1 MAARPDVS
9 AGVAGRI
16 GITALALLAGALG
29 NTTFAYE
36 RPTHVVL
43 SQQAFQ
49 ASMMDLIAFEYGMGA
64 FGINNDGSIAFQ
76 KYPDT
81 TGVNWDLYALVQ
93 DGSWLEDDSTRSLN
107 HFFNPVNNQPLPSV
121 PFTVYTSPDWALAPT
136 GTITGGVLASS
147 QTNSYFD
154 ARSYYWTALTAT
166 DPTVRSQNLG
176 LMYQSLGQV
185 IHHLED
191 MAQPQHAR
199 DEAHCDAFVCAL
211 PTLGLQFGL
220 YHPSAYEKYMLYC
233 TIVQLNGLPSGNC
246 PALSGS
252 YPVVFDQNNQ
262 STYGLFNI
270 PRDFWTKSLQGN
282 GGSPSYGL
290 AEYTNAGF
298 VGANTNFQGTPTA
311 LQPASGALPLP
322 NGNGAQLN
330 TVPVTGL
337 LGGLFPITAPMTFIS
352 TPVNDQ
358 YTGTPTTNP
367 MTSAYSIFTG
377 DLMGLH
383 FGSVF
388 TLNEFTYSSAAS
400 LLIPR
405 AIGYSAGL
413 LNFFFRGEIG
423 VSLPREGVYGIIDQ
437 SQQYNAGSTT
447 DVTGNSEGFHIIKVA
462 LTNTSPDPADTMQ
475 NGTLAAVLR
484 YRRNSNYVDTLEG
497 EAGAPDNGDLSSA
510 RGPADEYVVSGTVK
524 DASGNVLSPG
534 QVSLTTSPQEFEFD
548 FPQALPLNST
558 DVYLQVVYKGDLGQE
573 KQTAVVASTVD
584 LSEPTYIN
592 VFNSL
597 DYINIGGQF
606 VTRDQLDA
614 NPSLLALVQPQSCV
628 NYNADPPQLVASCFS
643 DSQTI
648 PVYLDAHNTGFNS
661 QSLIVAQ
668 QLPVDAYSRVA
679 VLTNAF
685 GSSADVS
692 LNFASICNASNF
704 TINAVNDE
712 IAITSPPSA
721 TIQATIQETGY
732 VSTLSSFRG
741 ILGWFNLYCVWN
753 GDGSSQV
760 TGDPSKMTA
769 LSGADI
775 YPFPVT
781 ITFPQPGL

>member
-9 AGVAGRI
+9 AGIAGRI
-16 GITALALLAGALG
+16 WITALALLASVLA

-64 FGINNDGSIAFQ
+64 FGINNDGSITFQ

-81 TGVNWDLYALVQ
+81 TNVSWDLYALVQ
-93 DGSWLEDDSTRSLN
+93 DGSWLEDDSTRSVN
-107 HFFNPVNNQPLPSV
+107 HFFNPVNNQPLSSV
-121 PFTVYTSPDWALAPT
+121 PFTVYTSPDWALATT
-136 GTITGGVLASS
+136 GSITGGVLASS
-147 QTNSYFD
+147 QSNSYFD
-154 ARSYYWTALTAT
+154 ARNYYWTALTAT
-166 DPTVRSQNLG
+166 DPKVRSQNLG

-199 DEAHCDAFVCAL
+199 DEAHCDAKICAL
-211 PTLGLQFGL
+211 PTLWIQVGF
-220 YHPSAYEKYMLYC
+220 YHPSAYERYMLYC
-233 TIVQLNGLPSGNC
+233 TIVRVNGLPSGNC
-246 PALSGS
+246 PALSGN
-252 YPVVFDQNNQ
+252 YPAVFDQNNQ
-262 STYGLFNI
+262 STYGLFNK
-270 PRDFWTKSLQGN
+270 PRDFWTESAQGN
-282 GGSPSYGL
+282 GGNPSYGI

-311 LQPASGALPLP
+311 LQPASSALPLP
-322 NGNGAQLN
+322 NGTGAQLN

-337 LGGLFPITAPMTFIS
+337 LGGLFPLTAPMTFIS

-377 DLMGLH
+377 DLTGLH

-400 LLIPR
+400 LLLPR

-413 LNFFFRGEIG
+413 LNFFFRGQLGI
-423 VSLPREGVYGIIDQ
+423 SLPKEGVYGVIDQ
-437 SQQYNAGSTT
+437 SQQYTAASDT
-447 DVTGNSEGFHIIKVA
+447 DITGNEQGFHVIKVA
-462 LTNTSPDPADTMQ
+462 LTNASPDSEAMQ

-484 YRRNSNYVDTLEG
+484 YRRNDNYVDTLQG
-497 EAGAPDNGDLSSA
+497 EAGAPGNGNLSSA
-510 RGPADEYVVSGTVK
+510 RGPTDEYVVSGTVK
-524 DASGNVLSPG
+524 DASGNVLSAG
-534 QVSLTTSPQEFEFD
+534 QVNLTTSPQEYEFD

-573 KQTAVVASTVD
+573 KQTAVVSSTID

-597 DYINIGGQF
+597 DYISIGGQY

-614 NPSLLALVQPQSCV
+614 SPTLLALVQPQSCV
-628 NYNADPPQLVASCFS
+628 NYNANPPQLVPSCFS
-643 DSQTI
+643 DAQTI

-661 QSLIVAQ
+661 QSLIVATQ
-668 QLPVDAYSRVA
+668 MPVDAYSRVA

-685 GSSADVS
+685 GSSANVS
-692 LNFASICNASNF
+692 LNFASTCTAENF
-704 TINAVNDE
+704 TVNGLNNE
-712 IAITSPPSA
+712 IAITSPPTA
-721 TIQATIQETGY
+721 TIQTTVQEGEY
-732 VSTLSSFRG
+732 VSSLNSFRG
-741 ILGWFNLYCVWN
+741 ILGWFNIFCVWD
-753 GDGSSQV
+753 GDGSAQP
-760 TGDPSKMTA
+760 TGDITKMTA
-769 LSGADI
+769 LSGGDI
-775 YPFPVT
+775 YPFPVA